1 MNRLLVKISLLLW
14 FLIGTFS
21 LQAGA
26 EPLKGLSDVPWK
38 GERLVFELTWF
49 KLRAGTSVLEV
60 SEGENQGRKA
70 YNISA
75 VTTSNDYVDMIYKV
89 RDRIDSFIYADNL
102 SSYRY
107 KVHQEEGSFRRDK
120 EVIFDYDK
128 GIVNYTRDKET
139 SLHYIK
145 AFAQDSL
152 SSIYYLRTKELIV
165 GKSVMIDVFDSK
177 KLWQVEVQVLG
188 KEKIETPVGSF
199 NTVQVKPILKFEG
212 IFQRKG
218 DVYIWLTDDNRKM
231 PVRMRSKIK
240 IGSISADLIEYK
252 YSGQRSVVSGQ

>member
-1 MNRLLVKISLLLW
+1 MNSLLLKTGLLLW
-14 FLIGTFS
+14 LLIGSFS

-26 EPLKGLSDVPWK
+26 EPLKGLPDVPWK

-49 KLRAGTSVLEV
+49 KLKAGTSVLEV

-75 VTTSNDYVDMIYKV
+75 VTTSNEYVDIIHKV
-89 RDRIDSFIYADNL
+89 RDRIESYIYADNL

-120 EVIFDYDK
+120 EIIFDYDK
-128 GIVNYTRDKET
+128 GIVSYTRDKET
-139 SLHYIK
+139 SLHYVK
-145 AFAQDSL
+145 AFVQDSL

-165 GKSVMIDVFDSK
+165 GKPVIIDIFDNR

-188 KEKIETPVGSF
+188 KEKIETPVGAF
-199 NTVQVKPILKFEG
+199 NTVMVKPVLKFEG

-218 DVYIWLTDDNRKM
+218 DVYIWLTDDSRKM
-231 PVRMRSKIK
+231 PVKMRSKIK

-252 YSGQRSVVSGQ
+252 YSGQKSGVSGQ

>member
-1 MNRLLVKISLLLW
+1 MNRLLVKTSLLLW
-14 FLIGTFS
+14 LLIGSFS

-26 EPLKGLSDVPWK
+26 EPLKGLPDVPWK

-49 KLRAGTSVLEV
+49 KLKAGTSVLEV

-75 VTTSNDYVDMIYKV
+75 VTTSNDYVDIIYKV

-120 EVIFDYDK
+120 EIRFDYDK
-128 GIVNYTRDKET
+128 GIVNYTRDKQNT
-139 SLHYIK
+139 LHHIK
-145 AFAQDSL
+145 AFVQDSL
-152 SSIYYLRTKELIV
+152 SSIYYLRTKELTV
-165 GKSVMIDVFDSK
+165 GKSVIIDVFDSR

-188 KEKIETPVGSF
+188 KEKIETPVGAF
-199 NTVQVKPILKFEG
+199 NTLLVKPILKFEG

-218 DVYIWLTDDNRKM
+218 DVYIWLTDDARKI

-252 YSGQRSVVSGQ
+252 YSKQ